1 LAEGGTIMKAII
13 LATAATMMLVTAACS
28 DNKGQASN
36 QSGNPSSAPAADA
49 APARRPASAEQFARA
64 TDCAATFESVATLY
78 RVMGETKSGAE
89 RDRLTQSSEQRGAAA
104 RQMATRAAA
113 IGSELGMAPADVRA
127 HLLQARQRLRE
138 ESRVGDFGDFA
149 VRMGREADRCVAA
162 MPELL

>member
-1 LAEGGTIMKAII
+1 MKAII
-13 LATAATMMLVTAACS
+13 LATVSAMVLATAACS

-36 QSGNPSSAPAADA
+36 QSISQSSAPAAGA

-64 TDCAATFESVATLY
+64 TDCAATFESVATLF
-78 RVMGETKSGAE
+78 RVMGETKSGEE

-104 RQMATRAAA
+104 RQMAARAAA
-113 IGSELGMAPADVRA
+113 IGAELGMAQADVRA
-127 HLLQARQRLRE
+127 RLLQARQRLRE

-162 MPELL
+162 LPELL

>member
-1 LAEGGTIMKAII
+1 MKTII
-13 LATAATMMLVTAACS
+13 LASASAMLLATAACS

-36 QSGNPSSAPAADA
+36 QSNTQSAAAAAPA
-49 APARRPASAEQFARA
+49 APARPAASAAQFARA

-78 RVMGETKSGAE
+78 RVMSETKSGAE
-89 RDRLTQSSEQRGAAA
+89 RDRMTQSSEQRAAAA

-113 IGSELGMAPADVRA
+113 IGTELGMAQEDVRA
-127 HLLQARQRLRE
+127 RLLQARQRLQQ

-162 MPELL
+162 APELL

>member
-1 LAEGGTIMKAII
+1 MKAII
-13 LATAATMMLVTAACS
+13 LVTASAVALATAACS

-36 QSGNPSSAPAADA
+36 QSNTQSSAAAPG
-49 APARRPASAEQFARA
+49 APARPAASAEHFTRA

-78 RVMGETKSGAE
+78 RVMGETKSGEE
-89 RDRLTQSSEQRGAAA
+89 RDRMTQSSEQRAAAA

-113 IGSELGMAPADVRA
+113 IGTELGMAQDDVRA
-127 HLLQARQRLRE
+127 RLLQARQRLRE

-162 MPELL
+162 APELL

>member
-1 LAEGGTIMKAII
+1 MKATM
-13 LATAATMMLVTAACS
+13 LATATAMALATAACS

-36 QSGNPSSAPAADA
+36 QSTNQASA
-49 APARRPASAEQFARA
+49 APATPARPAASAEHFARA

-78 RVMGETKSGAE
+78 RVMSDTKSGAE
-89 RDRLTQSSEQRGAAA
+89 RDRMTQSAEQRGAAA

-113 IGSELGMAPADVRA
+113 IGTELGMPEADVRA
-127 HLLQARQRLRE
+127 RLLQARQRLQQ

-162 MPELL
+162 APELL

>member
-1 LAEGGTIMKAII
+1 MKGII
-13 LATAATMMLVTAACS
+13 LASASAMVLVAAACS

-36 QSGNPSSAPAADA
+36 QSNTQSSAPAAPA
-49 APARRPASAEQFARA
+49 APARPAASAEQFSRA

-78 RVMGETKSGAE
+78 RVMSETKSGEE
-89 RDRLTQSSEQRGAAA
+89 RDRMTQSSEQRAAAA

-113 IGSELGMAPADVRA
+113 IGTELGMAQEDVRA
-127 HLLQARQRLRE
+127 RLLQARQRLQQ

-162 MPELL
+162 APELL